1 VEQPDF
7 ITTEKQCIKC
17 KKKKSAIFKVLEIM
31 GETANFVPTNSRKIK
46 HFTDCHHYFTH
57 IPSYI
62 SNFSPLHLL
71 LLLGHQFPQ
80 IHSQTPSHLACIS
93 SKLNCA
99 ARSSIMKIK
108 AAGFSQ
114 TLVMST

>member
-1 VEQPDF
+1 M
-7 ITTEKQCIKC
+7 
-17 KKKKSAIFKVLEIM
+17 IM
-31 GETANFVPTNSRKIK
+31 GETANFVSTDSRKVK
-46 HFTDCHHYFTH
+46 HFTDCHQCFTY
-57 IPSYI
+57 IPFSDI

-71 LLLGHQFPQ
+71 LLLGHRFPL
-80 IHSQTPSHLACIS
+80 IHWQAPSYLACIS

-99 ARSSIMKIK
+99 ARSSTMKIK